1 MTQNKQK
8 NIIDALKDFD
18 TPAITNV
25 IGSYPGESFCL
36 GLYDPWK
43 DNWYTDQTIRCMF
56 PELRTYSRICRH
68 LSLQPASS

>member
-1 MTQNKQK
+1 MIQNKQK

-36 GLYDPWK
+36 GL
-43 DNWYTDQTIRCMF
+43 
-56 PELRTYSRICRH
+56 
-68 LSLQPASS
+68 LSLERQLVYRSDDSLYVS